1 MVPAVA
7 DAFFEGNTETNEKE
21 NPYN

>member
-7 DAFFEGNTETNEKE
+7 DAFFEGKTETNEKE